1 MAAFNRIA
9 SERSLEHAFALM
21 QSELCRLWHADVL
34 EWVWFLNSHPEAV
47 YGTMYGDKD
56 TFPLAFH
63 LARKGDIYNQI
74 PTPPGAVLD
83 ATPEDVSSRPPP
95 TIAFCTTCALMSVML
110 PAMPVC

>member
-1 MAAFNRIA
+1 ML
-9 SERSLEHAFALM
+9 SLC
-21 QSELCRLWHADVL
+21 CRLWHADVL

-83 ATPEDVSSRPPP
+83 ATPEDVSCHPPP
-95 TIAFCTTCALMSVML
+95 TIAIFMIHAIILVLSNI
-110 PAMPVC
+110 MPLW